1 MASLPPQERHS
12 LLSSLSEEEFAALEF
27 DWEYWARKN
36 QIAPPGNWSVW
47 IILAGRG
54 FGKTRSGAEWVRSL
68 MCGSTPLSRGKI
80 GHIALVAETAADARD
95 VMVGDGKGPDE
106 ASGLLQVHPK
116 DFMPSYEPSK
126 RRLTWPN
133 GAIASIY
140 NGTEPDQLRGPQHGA
155 AWCDELA
162 KWRYAQETWDQLQF
176 GLRLGANPQ
185 VLVSTTPKPIK
196 LLKEIIADPG
206 TIKTGGSTYENEGNL
221 SPKFLAI
228 VKRKYEGTRLG
239 RQELAAEILEDVP
252 GALWTRDNIETHR
265 ITPAKMPALVRIVVA
280 IDPAVTSGEDADETG
295 IIAVGLGTDQ
305 RGYVLEDGSG
315 QYAPNAWAKEAIKIY
330 WLKKADRV
338 VAEVNNGGDMVEST
352 LRMVDPN
359 VAYKAVHASRGKV
372 IRAEPVSALYE
383 QGRVSH
389 VGAFPELEDQ
399 LCAFTSDYDRA
410 KSGSPDRLDA
420 LVWALSELM
429 VEEVAGWGIMEHYRR
444 ESEKVTSSR
453 AAAVIEKQ
461 PPTTANGG
469 VRMQAPK
476 GISTAYGMDGS
487 QYNAGADGIMTVKPA
502 DVGPLRAAGFVSV
515 TVPESTPA

>member
-1 MASLPPQERHS
+1 MQVQQQFLAN
-12 LLSSLSEEEFAALEF
+12 LSEAEKANLEF
-27 DWEYWARKN
+27 DWSFWGRKN
-36 QIAPPGNWSVW
+36 QIAPTYRVWSVW
-47 IILAGRG
+47 LILAGRG
-54 FGKTRSGAEWVRSL
+54 FGKTRAGAEWVRSL
-68 MCGSTPLSRGKI
+68 MCGSTPLSPGQI

-106 ASGLLQVHPK
+106 ASGLLQVHQK
-116 DFMPSYEPSK
+116 DFMPLYEPSK

-140 NGTEPDQLRGPQHGA
+140 NGNEPDQLRGPQHSA
-155 AWCDELA
+155 AWCDELC
-162 KWRYAQETWDQLQF
+162 KWRYGQETYDQLQF
-176 GLRLGANPQ
+176 GLRLGSNPQ

-196 LLKEIIADPG
+196 LLKEIMADPG
-206 TIKTGGSTYENEGNL
+206 TVVTGGSTFENAGNL
-221 SPKFLAI
+221 SPKFLE
-228 VKRKYEGTRLG
+228 VVRRKYEGTRLG

-252 GALWTRDNIETHR
+252 GALWTRENIDKYR
-265 ITPAKMPALVRIVVA
+265 ITLAKLPQMPQMTRIVVA

-315 QYAPNAWAKEAIKIY
+315 QYAPSAWAKEAIKIY

-389 VGAFPELEDQ
+389 VGAFLDLEDQ

-444 ESEKVTSSR
+444 QSEKVTSSR
-453 AAAVIEKQ
+453 IAAVIEKQ

-502 DVGPLRAAGFVSV
+502 DVGPLRAAGFVAVAVS
-515 TVPESTPA
+515 ESTAA